1 MARRGIC
8 VRTESINQVNSAL
21 IRNGYVSQKALAE
34 ACQISLSTVRNFLK
48 GKRVSR
54 SNFLDLCD
62 HLGLNFEEIADL
74 EEVSTPSVS
83 KQKKS
88 PEEGSCDSA
97 ETVSQNTPENPQS
110 QQDGQ
115 EITHTSQ
122 ATQDLRKASDVSEF
136 YDRAASETTF
146 GAPQTQKNWTNPHTL
161 QPLQDWGEA
170 IDVTEFYGRTQELAT
185 LQQWI
190 TQDRCRLI
198 ALLGMGGIGKTALS
212 VKLAQSIQGEFE
224 FVIWRSLRES
234 PPVEKIVTD
243 LIKILSR
250 QQETDLPDSLGEK
263 ITKLIEYLN
272 SSRCLVVLDNAE
284 SLLQGGTRAGHYR
297 QGYEGYGSLLQRVG
311 NSSHQSCLLI
321 TSREKP
327 TEVAASE
334 GGTRS
339 VRTFPVMGLEAEAQE
354 ILKAKEVSG
363 SEAQMRRLTT
373 IYSGNPLAINIVA
386 TFIKD
391 LFGGNIAR
399 FLAQDAAI
407 FSDIVE
413 LLDSQ
418 FNRLGQW
425 EQGIMYWL
433 AINREPVSC
442 ADLREDMIPQPAVS
456 ELLEALSGLKKRS
469 LIERV
474 EDGFTLQNV
483 VMEYMTE
490 KLVAG
495 VRKEITS
502 PPTPAFLEGE
512 GSIAANG
519 SLFHRYALMKAIAKN
534 YVRETQM
541 RLILQPVVE
550 GIRDVEAR
558 LKEFLAVFREE
569 GKPGYGV
576 GNVLNLLNFLNVDV
590 SGYDFSGLSVWQ
602 AYLQGKVLH
611 GVNFVH
617 ADFAKCVF
625 TKSFGSVLSVAFSPD
640 GEFIV
645 AGDVNGEIRLWQVND
660 VKLIFTLQAHHSSWV
675 WSVAFSPNS
684 RTIASGSGDETI
696 KLWDVNTVN
705 TGQCLQTLQG
715 HNNRVC
721 SVAFSPDGKIL
732 ASGSGDKT
740 IKLWDLSSGQCLHTL
755 QGHSNW
761 IRSVAFSPDGKIL
774 ASCSADQTIK
784 LWDVNTGQCLKA
796 LQGHSNWVRSVAF
809 SPDGKILASCR
820 ADHQTIKLWD
830 VDTGQCLKAL
840 QGHSNWVCSVA
851 FSPDGKILASGSADQ
866 TIKLWD
872 VNTGQCLKA
881 LQGHSDWVRSVA
893 FSPDGKIL
901 TSGSADQTI
910 RLWDLSSG
918 QCLKALQGHSNWVRS
933 VAFSPDGKILASCS
947 ADQTIK
953 LWDVNAGQCLQTLQG
968 HLHWVNSVVFSPDG
982 KTLAS
987 NSDDQNIKL
996 WDVSTGQCLQTLQGH
1011 SNRVWSV
1018 AFNPDGKT
1026 LASGSDD
1033 QTIKLWGVKTGQC
1046 LQTLQGHSNRVWS
1059 VAFSPDGLTLVS
1071 GGEDKTVKLW
1081 NIISAECSHTL
1092 REYRDW
1098 VYSVAFSPNGKTI
1111 ASGIKNGIIEIWN
1124 IKTGECLKN
1133 LRPPR
1138 PYEGTNIT
1146 GVTGLTQAQKANLK
1160 ALGAVELG

>member
-391 LFGGNIAR
+391 VFGGKITS
-399 FLAQDAAI
+399 FLAQDTAI

-809 SPDGKILASCR
+809 SPDGKILASC
-820 ADHQTIKLWD
+820 
-830 VDTGQCLKAL
+830 
-840 QGHSNWVCSVA
+840 
-851 FSPDGKILASGSADQ
+851 
-866 TIKLWD
+866 
-872 VNTGQCLKA
+872 
-881 LQGHSDWVRSVA
+881 
-893 FSPDGKIL
+893 
-901 TSGSADQTI
+901 
-910 RLWDLSSG
+910 
-918 QCLKALQGHSNWVRS
+918 
-933 VAFSPDGKILASCS
+933 S